1 MNNENC
7 SNKLYLPTFKAI
19 MNNSGK
25 DRNIMMSTLLS
36 KKVHSELIY
45 LLITELNFDVI
56 DLAFMNIIV
65 EGLIKNY
72 YETSLLYYIVDY
84 VMILS
89 MKHSPI
95 LLYGVI
101 RKLIDFRVDLF
112 LNEQCLLIFSY
123 LLFKGYDLKQF
134 AVQIYN
140 NDIYSLLML
149 PYLKE
154 IEENKQRSM
163 RMTFLCDQNIKE
175 FSNLVELIQN
185 PELISKTLI
194 SYTFDNDEQNY
205 IYISLFLFLSETNF
219 NSIMHYL
226 PLFIH
231 KQPNLSIHIFNII
244 VDSKVE
250 LFPLQLYESI
260 IHFSYIVYLIPQIQ
274 KIISEL
280 YNVITVLIK

>member
-1 MNNENC
+1 
-7 SNKLYLPTFKAI
+7 
-19 MNNSGK
+19 
-25 DRNIMMSTLLS
+25 MSTLLS